1 MAVEYSRFMADYLAM
16 GHMRPFTSAELA
28 ITAGPVNYIHHH
40 GIWQHDD
47 RGRKLRVV
55 FNASNPTSSGHS
67 LNDVLHAGPR
77 LQAALP
83 SVLMRWRRHRIAFCS
98 DIRMMF
104 RQIWI
109 DYRDVDLQRIV
120 WAADPSQPP
129 THYQLLT
136 VTYGES
142 CSPYLSL
149 RTLQQLCQDEG
160 HNWPEAVSAALCDR
174 YADDFLSGADDVTA
188 ARRLRDQ
195 LSGLMKAGG
204 FPLRKWVANVRELL
218 DDLPDDVRLRP
229 TWEQLSAEGLVS
241 ELGVKWDPPSDCFQL
256 TPPPLQPQSTK
267 RTMLAA
273 LAGLFDPCGWLAPI
287 VLNAK
292 LLLQD
297 LWRARLGWDEP
308 APISMTRRWAEFTA
322 ELQAISTFTLP
333 RWIGVG
339 PSSELH
345 LHGFSDASRRA
356 MAAVIYSRLAPGA
369 GPALCHILLAR
380 TKLSPIRSLKP
391 APETSARMTIPRL
404 ELRAALIAA
413 KLLRTA
419 ADELRVPVDRCHA
432 WCDSQIVLHWLRSDR
447 PTNNVLIDNY
457 VAQIQEMLP
466 SSVWRYVPTQSNPA
480 DLATRGADMTGLR
493 SQRTW
498 WEGPAWL
505 AEDVDSWPLDPLPA
519 PNQHSSICCVV
530 QQLDASYLEQFSNLR
545 MLLSFLVR
553 IRRFVRS
560 RLGRGPVLSVASP
573 LTPTEL
579 HDAFLACVRL
589 SQERSFSDDL
599 QCLRRG
605 ERLRK
610 TNPLVPLAAFLDDD
624 GILRVGGRLEH
635 SPLTY
640 EERHPPILSG
650 ASSLASM
657 VIAWA
662 HSRALHGGYR
672 VTSAYVCKRAWLLG
686 GPRRIKAHLR
696 RCVVC
701 IRLRARPAT
710 QLMAPLPSSRVSPS
724 RAFACTGV
732 DYAGPFHV
740 LSARGRGVRTTK
752 GYIAVFV
759 CLATKALHL
768 ELVGDLSAASF
779 LGALHRFA
787 GRRGRPGEIWSDNAT
802 CFRRADVELRDALL
816 TAELD
821 WGLVAGSL
829 ADQGIA
835 WKFIPPGAPHFGGL
849 WEAAVKSTKSHLQ
862 RVMGS
867 RHLTYEEFSTVLV
880 GIEMVLN
887 SRPLT
892 PLSGDTGDLDILTP
906 GHFLVGGPLNSIVL
920 PGPPAESLDA
930 LAHWEL
936 VRGVRA
942 QFWSRWSREY
952 LNTLQQRS
960 KWTTPRRN
968 FIVGD
973 VVVLLDATLLQSSG
987 RWPIGR
993 VISVHPGADGFVRAA
1008 TLKTATG
1015 VYKRSITKMVLLP
1028 VSAPPAAPPPPEDSL
1043 TDPGLAGGT

>member
-1 MAVEYSRFMADYLAM
+1 MEKILDKRKMVKQRREGKEKGL
-16 GHMRPFTSAELA
+16 GTVGTETTL
-28 ITAGPVNYIHHH
+28 TA
-40 GIWQHDD
+40 
-47 RGRKLRVV
+47 LL
-55 FNASNPTSSGHS
+55 TE
-67 LNDVLHAGPR
+67 LNDEKLKTTQKPQLKNLA
-77 LQAALP
+77 LQTFSNGLPDSWKLSIALLKP
-83 SVLMRWRRHRIAFCS
+83 KDVHKALKSALLTQLTCPQVYNQAKYVYKAVPMTSTSTTPESSVPNVTKIPVPVPTQFDHQKKFIDPINILTKNIAF
-98 DIRMMF
+98 
-104 RQIWI
+104 
-109 DYRDVDLQRIV
+109 LL
-120 WAADPSQPP
+120 
-129 THYQLLT
+129 LLT
-136 VTYGES
+136 LRRGIIKSKEEILAK
-142 CSPYLSL
+142 PYDNMLL
-149 RTLQQLCQDEG
+149 
-160 HNWPEAVSAALCDR
+160 
-174 YADDFLSGADDVTA
+174 
-188 ARRLRDQ
+188 
-195 LSGLMKAGG
+195 
-204 FPLRKWVANVRELL
+204 WVANVRELL
-218 DDLPDDVRLRP
+218 DDLPDDVRLRS

-241 ELGVKWDPPSDCFQL
+241 ELEVKWDPPSDCFQL
-256 TPPPLQPQSTK
+256 TPPPLQSQSTK
-267 RTMLAA
+267 RTM

-297 LWRARLGWDEP
+297 LWRTRLGWDEP
-308 APISMTRRWAEFTA
+308 APISMTRRGAEFTA

-339 PSSELH
+339 PPSELH

-356 MAAVIYSRLAPGA
+356 MAAIIYSRLVPGA

-391 APETSARMTIPRL
+391 VPETSARMTIPRL

-480 DLATRGADMTGLR
+480 DLVTRGADMTGLR

-505 AEDVDSWPLDPLPA
+505 AEDVDSWHLDPLPA

-530 QQLDASYLEQFSNLR
+530 QQLDASYVEQFSNLR

-560 RLGRGPVLSVASP
+560 HLGRGPVLSVASP

-579 HDAFLACVRL
+579 HDAFLACVGL
-589 SQERSFSDDL
+589 SKERSFSDDL

-605 ERLRK
+605 KRLRK
-610 TNPLVPLAAFLDDD
+610 TNPLVP
-624 GILRVGGRLEH
+624 
-635 SPLTY
+635 
-640 EERHPPILSG
+640 G

-662 HSRALHGGYR
+662 HSRVLHGGYC

-686 GPRRIKAHLR
+686 GPWRIKAHLR

-710 QLMAPLPSSRVSPS
+710 QLMIPLPSSRVSPS

-740 LSARGRGVRTTK
+740 LSARGREVRTTK

-759 CLATKALHL
+759 CLATKVLHL
-768 ELVGDLSAASF
+768 ELVGNLSAASF

-880 GIEMVLN
+880 GIKMVLN
-887 SRPLT
+887 R
-892 PLSGDTGDLDILTP
+892 
-906 GHFLVGGPLNSIVL
+906 HFLVGGPLNSIVL
-920 PGPPAESLDA
+920 PSPPAESLDA
-930 LAHWEL
+930 LDHWEL
-936 VRGVRA
+936 VRGVCA

-968 FIVGD
+968 FIVSD

-1043 TDPGLAGGT
+1043 TNPGLAGGT

>member
-16 GHMRPFTSAELA
+16 GHMCPLTSADLA
-28 ITAGPVNYIHHH
+28 ATAGPVNYIHYH
-40 GIWQHDD
+40 GIWQHVNC
-47 RGRKLRVV
+47 GRKLRVV
-55 FNASNPTSSGHS
+55 FNTSNPTSSGHS
-67 LNDVLHAGPR
+67 LNEVLHAGPR

-98 DIRMMF
+98 EIRMMF

-109 DYRDVDLQRIV
+109 DYHDVDLQRIV

-149 RTLQQLCQDEG
+149 RTPQQLCQGEG
-160 HNWPEAVSAALCDR
+160 HNWPEAVSAALCDC
-174 YADDFLSGADDVTA
+174 YADDFLSGADDVTVA
-188 ARRLRDQ
+188 WRLRDQ

-204 FPLRKWVANVRELL
+204 FSLWKWVANVRELH
-218 DDLPDDVRLRP
+218 DDLPEDVRLRT

-241 ELGVKWDPPSDCFQL
+241 ELGVKWDPPSDCCQL

-273 LAGLFDPCGWLAPI
+273 LTGLFNPCGCLAPI

-308 APISMTRRWAEFTA
+308 APISMTRRWAAFTA

-333 RWIGVG
+333 RWIGGG

-345 LHGFSDASRRA
+345 LHGFSDASLRA

-391 APETSARMTIPRL
+391 APETSARMTIPCL

-413 KLLRTA
+413 KLLRAA
-419 ADELRVPVDRCHA
+419 ADKLRVPVDRCHA

-457 VAQIQEMLP
+457 VTQIQEILP

-480 DLATRGADMTGLR
+480 NLATRGVDMTDLR
-493 SQRTW
+493 SLRTW

-505 AEDVDSWPLDPLPA
+505 AEDVDPWPLDLLPA
-519 PNQHSSICCVV
+519 PNQHLSICCVV
-530 QQLDASYLEQFSNLR
+530 QQLDANYLEQFSNLR
-545 MLLSFLVR
+545 MLLSFL
-553 IRRFVRS
+553 
-560 RLGRGPVLSVASP
+560 
-573 LTPTEL
+573 
-579 HDAFLACVRL
+579 
-589 SQERSFSDDL
+589 ERSFSDDL

-624 GILRVGGRLEH
+624 GILRVSGRIEH

-650 ASSLASM
+650 VSSFASM

-662 HSRALHGGYR
+662 HFRALHGGYR
-672 VTSAYVCKRAWLLG
+672 VTSAYVCKRTWLLG

-732 DYAGPFHV
+732 DYNGPFHV
-740 LSARGRGVRTTK
+740 LSARGRGVPTTK
-752 GYIAVFV
+752 GYIVVFV

-768 ELVGDLSAASF
+768 ELVSDLSAASF

-787 GRRGRPGEIWSDNAT
+787 GRRGQPGEIWSDNAT
-802 CFRRADVELRDALL
+802 CFRRADVKLRDALL

-829 ADQGIA
+829 TDQGIA
-835 WKFIPPGAPHFGGL
+835 WKFIFPGAPHFGGL

-862 RVMGS
+862 RVRGS

-880 GIEMVLN
+880 GIEMILN
-887 SRPLT
+887 SRPLK

-906 GHFLVGGPLNSIVL
+906 GHFFVSGPLNSIVL

-930 LAHWEL
+930 LFHWKL
-936 VRGVRA
+936 VRGVHA
-942 QFWSRWSREY
+942 HFWSRWSQEY

-987 RWPIGR
+987 R
-993 VISVHPGADGFVRAA
+993 
-1008 TLKTATG
+1008 
-1015 VYKRSITKMVLLP
+1015 
-1028 VSAPPAAPPPPEDSL
+1028 
-1043 TDPGLAGGT
+1043 

>member
-1 MAVEYSRFMADYLAM
+1 MVPVAAALGSPTALHHQTELPTALVHLSGPPGRRVPARALIDACSEVTVISATLARLVGARLETIEASISGVGGESAVRSRVRAHLRLELPGPAPPVTLTALCLLRLGLVYPSTPLHPEAIRQWADCEGLADSSFGTPQRVDLLIGADYYHLLLRPGYTQRGEIVGQLTVFGWVLAGRAVGLAPGTSAVCAAAQSDVAPPWHNELTALLQWFWEMEDLPQAHRRSDEDIECERAFADHRRATDGRYIVRLPLKGSGSLLLGDSLQSAKASLAALQRWLRRSPDMAVEYSRFMADYLAM
-16 GHMRPFTSAELA
+16 GHMRPLTSAELA
-28 ITAGPVNYIHHH
+28 ATAGPVNYIHHH
-40 GIWQHDD
+40 GIWQHAD

-77 LQAALP
+77 LPAALP
-83 SVLMRWRRHRIAFCS
+83 SVIMRWRRHRIAFCS

-109 DYRDVDLQRIV
+109 DYRDVNLQRIV

-404 ELRAALIAA
+404 ELRTALIAA

-553 IRRFVRS
+553 IRRFVWS
-560 RLGRGPVLSVASP
+560 RLGRGPMLSVASP

-589 SQERSFSDDL
+589 SQEKSFSDDL

-605 ERLRK
+605 ERLRN

-624 GILRVGGRLEH
+624 GILRVGGLLEH

-640 EERHPPILSG
+640 EDWHPPILSG

-657 VIAWA
+657 VIVWA

-672 VTSAYVCKRAWLLG
+672 VTSASVCKRA
-686 GPRRIKAHLR
+686 
-696 RCVVC
+696 
-701 IRLRARPAT
+701 
-710 QLMAPLPSSRVSPS
+710 
-724 RAFACTGV
+724 
-732 DYAGPFHV
+732 
-740 LSARGRGVRTTK
+740 
-752 GYIAVFV
+752 
-759 CLATKALHL
+759 
-768 ELVGDLSAASF
+768 
-779 LGALHRFA
+779 
-787 GRRGRPGEIWSDNAT
+787 
-802 CFRRADVELRDALL
+802 
-816 TAELD
+816 
-821 WGLVAGSL
+821 
-829 ADQGIA
+829 
-835 WKFIPPGAPHFGGL
+835 
-849 WEAAVKSTKSHLQ
+849 
-862 RVMGS
+862 
-867 RHLTYEEFSTVLV
+867 
-880 GIEMVLN
+880 
-887 SRPLT
+887 
-892 PLSGDTGDLDILTP
+892 
-906 GHFLVGGPLNSIVL
+906 
-920 PGPPAESLDA
+920 
-930 LAHWEL
+930 
-936 VRGVRA
+936 
-942 QFWSRWSREY
+942 
-952 LNTLQQRS
+952 
-960 KWTTPRRN
+960 
-968 FIVGD
+968 
-973 VVVLLDATLLQSSG
+973 
-987 RWPIGR
+987 
-993 VISVHPGADGFVRAA
+993 
-1008 TLKTATG
+1008 
-1015 VYKRSITKMVLLP
+1015 
-1028 VSAPPAAPPPPEDSL
+1028 
-1043 TDPGLAGGT
+1043 